1 MNCFLRCLECI
12 YWFFCKKIVMIHN
25 DIEEVV
31 HCVTGSE
38 RPTGCTLLMFAI
50 SKNFAAM
57 VMFVL

>member
-1 MNCFLRCLECI
+1 MLRVHLLV
-12 YWFFCKKIVMIHN
+12 FCKKIVMIHN

-38 RPTGCTLLMFAI
+38 RPTGCTSLMFAI
-50 SKNFAAM
+50 TKNFAAI